1 MRSCSGRALDAMCF
15 PTAQSQFG
23 AVCVEW
29 RLACRMSLLI
39 RPLER
44 QAKPPAPPCWI
55 NRLRSRWGRRFRLP
69 VEADFYRSSKIPKTV
84 NTRLTQRRAC
94 PTLCR
99 NAKFS
104 LGGTQPDFHHIFDP
118 THVGSKADVAGQ
130 WPAPRKHVAAQQKTQ
145 QLTVRRLKFME
156 RTPAASL
163 HSRTPKFCERCDDA
177 GLGGRRSPVGLPH
190 PLAPGALACF
200 SLFASI

>member
-104 LGGTQPDFHHIFDP
+104 LGGPSLIFITLLTRHTSARRPTLPASAGSTKTRGRSTKNPTTYRSEIEVHGENSSGQSPLPDSQVLRTLRRCRPGRPAQPS
-118 THVGSKADVAGQ
+118 GA
-130 WPAPRKHVAAQQKTQ
+130 APPSCPRGTC
-145 QLTVRRLKFME
+145 LL
-156 RTPAASL
+156 
-163 HSRTPKFCERCDDA
+163 
-177 GLGGRRSPVGLPH
+177 
-190 PLAPGALACF
+190 
-200 SLFASI
+200 

>member
-99 NAKFS
+99 AKCS
-104 LGGTQPDFHHIFDP
+104 LGGPSLIFITLLTRHTSARRP
-118 THVGSKADVAGQ
+118 TLPASGRLHEEPTPNHAGTHLEPCGVMQ
-130 WPAPRKHVAAQQKTQ
+130 CPSPARLHNYPLGIIPTWTLGPASCWWVAAVPEWAGTKRDCHSTA
-145 QLTVRRLKFME
+145 RR
-156 RTPAASL
+156 
-163 HSRTPKFCERCDDA
+163 
-177 GLGGRRSPVGLPH
+177 
-190 PLAPGALACF
+190 
-200 SLFASI
+200 